1 MTRTLKTLLIAGLVF
16 PGFSWAAG
24 LGELKVLSALGQP
37 LKAEVDVVALKEGD
51 SESLNAKIASP
62 DAFKRV
68 GVDYNPLLANVKV
81 TIAKHPDGQP
91 YIALSSS
98 QPVNTPFLDVL
109 IDLSWASSQ
118 IEREYTMLFDP
129 VEFAKTPAVSPPVA
143 LPERHVVA
151 RPKPAVQAAA
161 VKPAEQKPAEKT
173 AQKPVEAKQ
182 AHETKA
188 KTLTVEKG
196 MTLSGIAMS
205 TKPKGIS
212 LEQMLVALYRENADA
227 FVGKNMNRL
236 IAGKVL
242 NIPDSDTISSIDKH
256 DAAKVVEVQ
265 AIDWNAYRQRLAS
278 YAVERKGE
286 LKRSVS
292 GKITASVEKPP
303 VAPQP
308 KEVLKLGKG
317 GKATVAEADKA
328 ASVKAMNDASERILT
343 LEKNIQQMKKVLAL
357 KNNALA
363 QKQAKPEPSFFDMDN
378 PVMLGAAGG
387 LVVGLAGIGI
397 LISRRRK
404 KAAEHELPPAAQPAE
419 ELPSLGQSFD
429 EAPREEATRAD
440 PLEEAQLYLSYRR
453 FEQAEQVLK
462 EALREEP
469 GNFEAHLL
477 LMKVLAASGNKE
489 RLENAAR
496 ALQSERPSDDTWMQA
511 MEIGQG
517 ADPDNPLYAGAAS
530 VQPAIDVAPKAE
542 NLDFDLDLSSEAHEA
557 AEAPAEPVQAQEAPD
572 IDFSSLEEEKV
583 EEEKVEPEMID
594 FDLSSLEA
602 HEEEEKA
609 EEEAAEVEAIDF
621 DLSSL
626 EAPAEEEKA
635 EEEKVEPEMVD
646 FDLSSLEAPA
656 EEEKAE
662 EEKVEEEKVE
672 PEMVD
677 FDLSSLEAPAEEEKI
692 EEEKVEPEMVD
703 FDLSSLE
710 APAEEEKVE
719 EAGTEEADIDLSSLE
734 APEEEAPAKEE
745 EAFDLSEIPSL
756 VETQAK
762 PKQPEMSMPDVDL
775 HLGDEPVEAAPKDQA
790 WYEVATKLDLAK
802 VYQEMGDLEGARE
815 ILGEVMTEG
824 DSEQK
829 STAKA
834 MLDSLST

>member
-1 MTRTLKTLLIAGLVF
+1 MTRTLKTLLIAGLMI
-16 PGFSWAAG
+16 PCASWAAG

-37 LKAEVDVVALKEGD
+37 LRAEVDVVALKAGD
-51 SESLNAKIASP
+51 SESLKARIAFP
-62 DAFKRV
+62 DAFKQA
-68 GVDYNPLLANVKV
+68 GVDYNPLLSGVTV

-91 YIALSSS
+91 YIALSST

-151 RPKPAVQAAA
+151 APKPSVKAVAP
-161 VKPAEQKPAEKT
+161 KPVV
-173 AQKPVEAKQ
+173 QKPVEAKQ
-182 AHETKA
+182 AHEA
-188 KTLTVEKG
+188 KTLLVKKG
-196 MTLSGIAMS
+196 MTLSGIAMA

-212 LEQMLVALYRENADA
+212 LEQMLVALYRENSDA

-242 NIPDSDTISSIDKH
+242 NIPDSSAISSIDKH

-292 GKITASVEKPP
+292 GKITASVEQPA
-303 VAPQP
+303 VAPQS

-328 ASVKAMNDASERILT
+328 ANVKAMNDASERILT

-357 KNNALA
+357 KNSALA
-363 QKQAKPEPSFFDMDN
+363 QKQTKPEPSFFDMSN
-378 PVMLGAAGG
+378 PVLLGAAGG

-404 KAAEHELPPAAQPAE
+404 KAVEHELPSAVEPE
-419 ELPSLGQSFD
+419 EMRPSLRQAYE
-429 EAPREEATRAD
+429 EAPKEEAVRAD

-453 FEQAEQVLK
+453 FDQAEQVLK
-462 EALREEP
+462 EALQEEP

-477 LMKVLAASGNKE
+477 LMKVFAASGNTE
-489 RLENAAR
+489 SLEHAAR
-496 ALQSERPSDDTWMQA
+496 ALQSARPSDETWMHA
-511 MEIGQG
+511 MEIGHG
-517 ADPDNPLYAGAAS
+517 ADPGNPLYAGAAS
-530 VQPAIDVAPKAE
+530 VQPVSDLAPKAE
-542 NLDFDLDLSSEAHEA
+542 NLDFDLDLSAEAHELAEEPVHAQESADIEPA
-557 AEAPAEPVQAQEAPD
+557 AEEQ
-572 IDFSSLEEEKV
+572 
-583 EEEKVEPEMID
+583 
-594 FDLSSLEA
+594 
-602 HEEEEKA
+602 A
-609 EEEAAEVEAIDF
+609 EEA
-621 DLSSL
+621 
-626 EAPAEEEKA
+626 KA
-635 EEEKVEPEMVD
+635 EPEMVD

-656 EEEKAE
+656 EEQAE
-662 EEKVEEEKVE
+662 EAKAE

-677 FDLSSLEAPAEEEKI
+677 LSIP
-692 EEEKVEPEMVD
+692 
-703 FDLSSLE
+703 
-710 APAEEEKVE
+710 
-719 EAGTEEADIDLSSLE
+719 E
-734 APEEEAPAKEE
+734 APEEEKAPAKEE
-745 EAFDLSEIPSL
+745 EAFDLSDIPSL
-756 VETQAK
+756 VATEAK
-762 PKQPEMSMPDVDL
+762 PRQPEMAMPDVDL
-775 HLGDEPVEAAPKDQA
+775 HLGDEPIEAAPKDQA

-815 ILGEVMTEG
+815 ILGEVMNEG

-829 STAKA
+829 STAQA
-834 MLDSLST
+834 MLDSLSK